1 MGHEKHKNCEGVE
14 MKIISWNVNGL
25 RAAIRNGFLN
35 FVETYKPQILC
46 LQEIKLQEEQIPDEI
61 HALPDYQTY
70 WHFARKKGYSG
81 VATLARDVPVV
92 TETGLGI
99 EKFDVEGRVL
109 ITEFP
114 QFLLYNIYFP
124 NGQRDHGRV
133 EYKLEFYA
141 ELLKIVNRQRDAGK
155 RVIITGDF
163 NTAHKEIDLKNPKS
177 NQNTSGFLPEER
189 AWIDR
194 YLADGW
200 VDTFRHFHPD
210 LPDQYTWWSYRFNA
224 RKRNIGW
231 RIDYFMVSENVLP
244 FLKDAFILPEVLG
257 SDHCPVG
264 IELAF

>member
-1 MGHEKHKNCEGVE
+1 
-14 MKIISWNVNGL
+14 MKLISWNVNGL
-25 RAAIRNGFLN
+25 RAALRHGFLDSLK
-35 FVETYKPQILC
+35 TMSPHILC
-46 LQEIKLQEEQIPDEI
+46 LQEIKLQKEQIPDEI
-61 HALPDYQTY
+61 ENLPDYQTY

-81 VATLARDVPVV
+81 VATLTRLQPQKVQP
-92 TETGLGI
+92 GI
-99 EKFDVEGRVL
+99 GIAKFDDEGRVL
-109 ITEFP
+109 ITEFA
-114 QFLLYNIYFP
+114 QFILFNIYFP

-141 ELLKIVNRQRDAGK
+141 ELLKIVNALRDQGK

-189 AWIDR
+189 EWIDR
-194 YLADGW
+194 YLQSGW
-200 VDTFRHFHPD
+200 IDTFRYFKPR
-210 LPDQYTWWSYRFNA
+210 LAEQYTWWSYRFNA

-244 FLKDAFILPEVLG
+244 YLKDAFILPEVTG

-264 IELAF
+264 IELEF